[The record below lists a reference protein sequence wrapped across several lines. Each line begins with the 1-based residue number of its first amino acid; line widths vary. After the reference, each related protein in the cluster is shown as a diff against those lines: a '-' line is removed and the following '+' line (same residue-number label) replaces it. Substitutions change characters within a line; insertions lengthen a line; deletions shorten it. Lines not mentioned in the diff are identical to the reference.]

1 MNRGAIM
8 QKEMLKGDV
17 SPQGHKL
24 PFDCVVLD
32 VPETIKNPYTGEA
45 VELQPDA
52 VAVYDCIKGAEL
64 LASQGNIDDGG
75 NPLWQ
80 TVRDGLDWFREHY
93 AKEYM
98 VLLD

>member
-1 MNRGAIM
+1 M

-17 SPQGHKL
+17 SPQGHIL

-64 LASQGNIDDGG
+64 LASQ
-75 NPLWQ
+75 Q
-80 TVRDGLDWFREHY
+80 HR
-93 AKEYM
+93 
-98 VLLD
+98 